1 MKGLVRSLSQLG
13 ANPNP
18 VTHPVNISCGRKSEY
33 PEKSHDF
40 GQSVDQWRTL
50 REILGGGGG
59 GGREIFK
66 MVYQIR
72 WYIKFVANHCLV
84 YQIHCLIYYCNV
96 TIVIYYCNVTI
107 IWYHY

>member
-59 GGREIFK
+59 ARNFQNGIS
-66 MVYQIR
+66 
-72 WYIKFVANHCLV
+72 NSLV
-84 YQIHCLIYYCNV
+84 YQICSKSLLGISNSLFD
-96 TIVIYYCNVTI
+96 ILL
-107 IWYHY
+107 